1 MIIIG
6 RIRSF
11 FKKIKR
17 IIKWIPTLWN
27 MYDFD
32 YIYAINVFKLQ
43 LSSLADLMESDKA
56 FAVDSK
62 LRAGKIRTAIRLMDK
77 VYNEDY
83 AMEYMGE
90 IQKIYGKSSMDF
102 IKKDGDNDLYTLT
115 TTYEKDYSEEE
126 IKKIEEHRRELMF
139 KSREKQNRAH
149 KLLWD
154 FIEHNIQSW
163 WD

>member
-6 RIRSF
+6 RIRGF

-32 YIYAINVFKLQ
+32 YQYAINVFKLQ
-43 LSSLADLMESDKA
+43 LSSLADLMESDNA

-83 AMEYMGE
+83 AMEYMDE

-102 IKKDGDNDLYTLT
+102 IKKDGDSDLYTLT

-126 IKKIEEHRRELMF
+126 IKKIEEHRSELMF
-139 KSREKQNRAH
+139 KSKQKQKRAH

>member
-6 RIRSF
+6 RIRGF

-32 YIYAINVFKLQ
+32 YQYAINVFKLQ
-43 LSSLADLMESDKA
+43 LSSLADLMESDNA

-83 AMEYMGE
+83 AMEYMDE

-102 IKKDGDNDLYTLT
+102 IKKYGDNDLYTLT

-126 IKKIEEHRRELMF
+126 IKKIEEHRSELMF
-139 KSREKQNRAH
+139 KSKQKQKRAH

>member
-6 RIRSF
+6 RIRGF

-32 YIYAINVFKLQ
+32 YQYAINVFKLQ

-77 VYNEDY
+77 VYSEEY
-83 AMEYMGE
+83 VMEYMDE

-126 IKKIEEHRRELMF
+126 IKKIEEHRSELMF
-139 KSREKQNRAH
+139 KSKQKQKRAH

>member
-6 RIRSF
+6 RIRGF

-32 YIYAINVFKLQ
+32 YQYAINVFKLQ
-43 LSSLADLMESDKA
+43 LSSLADLMESDNA

-77 VYNEDY
+77 VYSEEY
-83 AMEYMGE
+83 SMEYMDE

-126 IKKIEEHRRELMF
+126 IKKIEEHRRELML

>member
-32 YIYAINVFKLQ
+32 YQYAINVFKLQ

-77 VYNEDY
+77 VYSEEY
-83 AMEYMGE
+83 SMEYMDE

-126 IKKIEEHRRELMF
+126 IKKIEEHRRELML

>member
-32 YIYAINVFKLQ
+32 YQYAINVFKLQ

-83 AMEYMGE
+83 AMEYMDE

-126 IKKIEEHRRELMF
+126 IKKIEEHRRELML

>member
-77 VYNEDY
+77 VYSEEY
-83 AMEYMGE
+83 AMEYMDE

-126 IKKIEEHRRELMF
+126 IKKIEEHRRELML

>member
-6 RIRSF
+6 RIRGF

-32 YIYAINVFKLQ
+32 YQYAINVFKLQ
-43 LSSLADLMESDKA
+43 LSSLADLMESDNA

-77 VYNEDY
+77 VYSEEY
-83 AMEYMGE
+83 VMEYMDE

-126 IKKIEEHRRELMF
+126 IKKIEEHRSELMF
-139 KSREKQNRAH
+139 KSKQKQKRAH

>member
-6 RIRSF
+6 RIRGF

-32 YIYAINVFKLQ
+32 YQYAINVFKLQ
-43 LSSLADLMESDKA
+43 LSSLADLMESDNA

-83 AMEYMGE
+83 AMEYMDE

-126 IKKIEEHRRELMF
+126 IKKIEEHRSELMF
-139 KSREKQNRAH
+139 KSKQKQKRAH

>member
-77 VYNEDY
+77 VYSEEY
-83 AMEYMGE
+83 SMEYMDE

-139 KSREKQNRAH
+139 KSKQKQKRAH

>member
-6 RIRSF
+6 RIRGF

-32 YIYAINVFKLQ
+32 YQYAINVFKLQ

-77 VYNEDY
+77 VYSEEY
-83 AMEYMGE
+83 SMEYMDE

-126 IKKIEEHRRELMF
+126 IKKIEEHRSELMF
-139 KSREKQNRAH
+139 KSKQKQKRAH

>member
-126 IKKIEEHRRELMF
+126 IKKIEEHRRELML

>member
-77 VYNEDY
+77 VYSEEY
-83 AMEYMGE
+83 SMEYMDE

-102 IKKDGDNDLYTLT
+102 IKKDGDNDLYTLI

-139 KSREKQNRAH
+139 KSKQKQKRAH